1 MVESSFQ
8 VASLCM
14 KLVQGKDSDLLQ
26 TQREDKLRKEEKFKK
41 KQSTWIKLKQH
52 RYKE

>member
-26 TQREDKLRKEEKFKK
+26 TQREDKIRKEEKIKK
-41 KQSTWIKLKQH
+41 NKALG
-52 RYKE
+52 